1 MTNWGRDDMIPD
13 LTPDADAIN
22 IVVYYRLA
30 SRTVTDE
37 ANVTIEHSLVAGGA
51 PEVTGQYQITMEGE
65 DKDVSTLQY
74 QTCFPTVEFLLS
86 L

>member
-1 MTNWGRDDMIPD
+1 MIPD

-37 ANVTIEHSLVAGGA
+37 ENVTIAHSLTAGDAA
-51 PEVTGQYQITMEGE
+51 PITGEYQITMEGE
-65 DKDVSTLQY
+65 DKDVS
-74 QTCFPTVEFLLS
+74 E
-86 L
+86 

>member
-1 MTNWGRDDMIPD
+1 MIPD

-37 ANVTIEHSLVAGGA
+37 ANVTITHALTAGTA
-51 PEVTGQYQITMEGE
+51 AEVTGEYQITMEGE
-65 DKDVSTLQY
+65 DKAVSIIHQGF
-74 QTCFPTVEFLLS
+74 FP
-86 L
+86 